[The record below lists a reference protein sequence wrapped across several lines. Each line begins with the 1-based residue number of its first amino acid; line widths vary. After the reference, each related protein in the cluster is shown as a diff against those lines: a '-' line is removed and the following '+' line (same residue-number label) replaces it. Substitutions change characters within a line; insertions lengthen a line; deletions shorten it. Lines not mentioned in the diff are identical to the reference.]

1 MPKNMTLRLT
11 DQQAAELE
19 AMALVEDVP
28 IAEEIRKAI
37 TEHIDA
43 RRKDQAFQERLRA
56 SLERHR
62 KLLARLA
69 DS

>member
-43 RRKDQAFQERLRA
+43 RRKDQAFQDRLRA